1 MKQPSTA
8 EIAAI
13 FDRYAP
19 NYDRQIG
26 WFERVVLGDARTW
39 VIGHARGRVVE
50 IAVGTGLNLPHYG
63 TDVDRVTGIDLSPRM
78 LDIARRRAT
87 ALGLTHADLREG
99 DVQALDL
106 PDDSADT
113 VVSTYTFCTIPDPQ
127 RAAAEAFR
135 VLVPGGRFVL
145 AEHGPATALPAR
157 TLQRLLQPLSLHF
170 GADHLLRNPL
180 HYLTTAGFVI
190 DETHR
195 TGRAGLT
202 FRILAHKPL
211 P

>member
-1 MKQPSTA
+1 MRQPGTD

-63 TDVDRVTGIDLSPRM
+63 PDVDRITGIDLSPGM
-78 LDIARRRAT
+78 LEVARRRAA
-87 ALGLTHADLREG
+87 ALGLTRAELRRG
-99 DVQALDL
+99 DVQELDL

-113 VVSTYTFCTIPDPQ
+113 VVSTYTFCTIPDPG

-135 VLVPGGRFVL
+135 VLTPGGRFVL
-145 AEHGPATALPAR
+145 AEHGPATSVLAR
-157 TLQRLLQPLSLHF
+157 AAQRLAQPLSVRF
-170 GADHLLRNPL
+170 GADHLLRDPVR
-180 HYLTTAGFVI
+180 YLTAAGFVI

-195 TGRAGLT
+195 TGRAGMT
-202 FRILAHKPL
+202 FRVLAHKPI